1 MHVQDDLQVRWLK
14 LRIKLKDQFDIKPN
28 LDGILILIGIQELG
42 KGKREFT
49 KEEKQDLMHIAVC
62 TVLAPGGF
70 YQLEGRDDDGW
81 PHFKQLKSLP
91 EMSLIEQ
98 ENLMKDY
105 ILMYFKNQEFIE

>member
-14 LRIKLKDQFDIKPN
+14 LRIKLKDQFEIKPN

-62 TVLAPGGF
+62 TVLMPGGF

-81 PHFKQLKSLP
+81 PHFRQLKSLP